1 MQNWTLKY
9 RWKWFRKRLTWN
21 YKYAIGKWNKMGT
34 EADRYQAIVTYIQK
48 SSVTPPRILDLG
60 CGYGA
65 LLEYLPK
72 DAYATYLGVDLSD
85 TAILKARKKK
95 YPNAI
100 FKVADLHQFKTEEK
114 FDLLVFNEVLYY
126 LDNRLEV
133 VKQLSLFTTPHAK
146 MIVSLYDVKESIVDE
161 LAKNYPF
168 LDSTL
173 VYENEGKTKWGIN
186 WFDLEVKPTN

>member
-1 MQNWTLKY
+1 
-9 RWKWFRKRLTWN
+9 
-21 YKYAIGKWNKMGT
+21 MGT

-100 FKVADLHQFKTEEK
+100 FKVSDLHQFKTEEK

-126 LDNRLEV
+126 LDNRSEV